1 MIFISKNT
9 QKQKINKIIILKKKT
24 IFAKITIGDNMQ
36 NLSRL
41 ELIINKEKIE
51 KIKNKNILLI
61 GLGGV
66 GGYTF
71 ETLVRSGVENI
82 TIVDGDTF
90 EQSNLNRQILSLNS
104 TLNKNKTDVA
114 EERAKDINPDIK
126 IKKITKVLT
135 KENINEINFKEYD
148 YVIDACDTMAIKKE
162 LIKITV
168 QNNIKFIASMGTG
181 NKMKPELLKITTLD
195 KTEYDPIAK
204 ILRKYVKEEKINKK
218 ITVVASTEKPKKTT
232 TQTIGSNAFVPAT
245 AGLLLTSYVIND
257 IVGEI

>member
-1 MIFISKNT
+1 
-9 QKQKINKIIILKKKT
+9 
-24 IFAKITIGDNMQ
+24 MQ

-41 ELIINKEKIE
+41 ELITTKEQIE
-51 KIKNKNILLI
+51 KIKEKNILLI

-71 ETLVRSGVENI
+71 ETLVRSGIESI

-90 EQSNLNRQILSLNS
+90 EESNLNRQLLSLKS
-104 TLNKNKTDVA
+104 TINKNKTDVA
-114 EERAKDINPDIK
+114 ESRAKEINENIK
-126 IKKITKVLT
+126 IKKITQVLT

-148 YVIDACDTMAIKKE
+148 YVIDACDTLEIKKQI
-162 LIKITV
+162 IKICTK
-168 QNNIKFIASMGTG
+168 NNIKFISSMGTG
-181 NKMKPELLKITTLD
+181 NKFHPELLELTTLD

-218 ITVVASTEKPKKTT
+218 IKVVSSKEKPIKTNT
-232 TQTIGSNAFVPAT
+232 TTIGSNAFVPAT

-257 IVGEI
+257 IVGES